1 MAHNNN
7 NNNNNNNNDTAE
19 EFEQI
24 MDRVDR
30 QQAVVSQ
37 QARKLQE
44 ELNEFRADAG
54 QKMKQLIAKQHAW
67 EDEFLAFLDLLD
79 ELKRFKDQHEQQ
91 EQQQA

>member
-1 MAHNNN
+1 MAHNDT
-7 NNNNNNNNDTAE
+7 NNNNDTTE

-37 QARKLQE
+37 QARRLQE
-44 ELNEFRADAG
+44 ELNEFRADAEH
-54 QKMKQLIAKQHAW
+54 KMKQLIAKQHAW

-79 ELKRFKDQHEQQ
+79 ELKRFTDQHEQQ
-91 EQQQA
+91 QQA